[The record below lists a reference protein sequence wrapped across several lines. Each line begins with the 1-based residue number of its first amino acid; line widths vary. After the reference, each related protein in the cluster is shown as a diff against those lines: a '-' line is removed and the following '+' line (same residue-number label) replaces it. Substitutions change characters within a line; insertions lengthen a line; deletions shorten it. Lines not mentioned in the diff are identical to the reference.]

1 MQAAIVELK
10 VSMHCKACERSV
22 LHSLRSLKGVEGIS
36 TDMNTQTAVVKGRV
50 DPQKILKTLKKRTGR
65 RVEIVTK
72 RKGDETGDNVGGGG
86 AVSSSSGGSQGLDC
100 GRPTGGDSGH
110 ELLVS
115 VDMFSDENPN
125 ACCIT

>member
-1 MQAAIVELK
+1 MKDGAEKAAIVELK

-22 LHSLRSLKGVEGIS
+22 LHSLRSLKDLEE
-36 TDMNTQTAVVKGRV
+36 
-50 DPQKILKTLKKRTGR
+50 LKKRTGR